1 MTYTKQQKK
10 QMRKQVY
17 YFCKLVQNEIK
28 TLVNTCKYYYNSNV
42 FYECIKQGEYK
53 EALKGHKLLIETE
66 QYMLD
71 EIVFNPEKHNY
82 NSENLR
88 KACQNIKNGNNNRK
102 FVLKQAM
109 ICDATVGYWKLS
121 K

>member
-1 MTYTKQQKK
+1 MTYTKEQKK

-17 YFCKLVQNEIK
+17 YLAKLVQNNQKE
-28 TLVNTCKYYYNSNV
+28 LVNTCNYYYNSNV
-42 FYECIKQGEYK
+42 FYECIKQGEYM
-53 EALKGHKLLIETE
+53 EALKGHKLLIEQE
-66 QYMLD
+66 EYMLD
-71 EIVFNPEKHNY
+71 EIVFDPEKYNY

-102 FVLKQAM
+102 YILKQAM